1 MTLAADLLAIGVTVF
16 IASFAG
22 VAGVR
27 AIATRRR
34 WLDYPNSRSSHT
46 IVTPRA
52 GGLAIV
58 VVSEAGLSVLLWRD
72 RLLSREWTIVLA
84 AAIVVAAVSWID
96 DLRPLSN
103 KIRFSVHVI
112 AALVVLATF
121 GNIDRAEI
129 PFIGTI
135 SLGALGGPLTLLWI
149 VGLTNAYNFMD
160 GIDLMAAGQAIA
172 AGAGWAVL
180 GNIVDS
186 RDLILAGIVIAFAAA
201 GFAIHNRPPARIFMG
216 DVGSAFLGYLLATM
230 AVVGSHGDP
239 TLGMCGVL
247 LVWPF
252 VFDTGFTF
260 LRRLRN
266 REAIF
271 KAHRSHL
278 YQRLVIAGMTHMQVS
293 LLYFVLDL
301 IGIGCAI
308 ALITGVPHATA
319 ISAMAITVSASG
331 LWVFVTQ
338 TEQRARAAR
347 APGR

>member
-1 MTLAADLLAIGVTVF
+1 MISAGPVLAIGIVVF
-16 IASFAG
+16 AASFLG
-22 VAGVR
+22 VAAVR
-27 AIATRRR
+27 AIATRRQ

-46 IVTPRA
+46 IATPRA

-58 VVSEAGLSVLLWRD
+58 VVSEAASVI
-72 RLLSREWTIVLA
+72 LLSRHRLLTHDWTIVLVT
-84 AAIVVAAVSWID
+84 AIIVAAVSWID

-103 KIRFSVHVI
+103 KFRFSVHVGV
-112 AALVVLATF
+112 AVVVLATF
-121 GNIDRAEI
+121 GTIGGAEL
-129 PFIGTI
+129 PSIGTI
-135 SLGALGGPLTLLWI
+135 SLRAAGTVLALLWI

-180 GNIVDS
+180 GKIVKAP
-186 RDLILAGIVIAFAAA
+186 DLVLVGSVVSIAAA
-201 GFAIHNRPPARIFMG
+201 AFAIHNRPPARIFMG
-216 DVGSAFLGYLLATM
+216 DVGSAFLGYLLATL
-230 AVVGSHGDP
+230 AVLGVHRDP
-239 TLGMCGVL
+239 LLAISGAV

-252 VFDTGFTF
+252 VFDTTFTF

-266 REAIF
+266 REVVF

-293 LLYFVLDL
+293 LLYFTLDL
-301 IGIGCAI
+301 IGIGCAV
-308 ALITGVPHATA
+308 ALMMGVPYAPVFST
-319 ISAMAITVSASG
+319 IAITASASG

-347 APGR
+347 A